1 MLLKILF
8 KKNLKNPKLKEITN
22 NPYLCLD
29 YWSSISRVSMPSMNS
44 SFICL
49 VVVFRIKIKIFFML
63 LYSNCN
69 FSIIIPLKCMHC
81 VGLLAFTFFKKEE
94 KKLNV

>member
-1 MLLKILF
+1 
-8 KKNLKNPKLKEITN
+8 
-22 NPYLCLD
+22 
-29 YWSSISRVSMPSMNS
+29 MPSMNS

-63 LYSNCN
+63 AYNNYN
-69 FSIIIPLKCMHC
+69 FSIIIPLRCMHC
-81 VGLLAFTFFKKEE
+81 VGLLAFKFLKKEE